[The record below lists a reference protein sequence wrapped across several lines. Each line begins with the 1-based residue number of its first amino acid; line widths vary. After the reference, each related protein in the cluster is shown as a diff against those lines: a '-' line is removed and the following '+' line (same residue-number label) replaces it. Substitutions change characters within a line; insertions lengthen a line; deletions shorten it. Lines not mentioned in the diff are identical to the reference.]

1 MPRPWKVTSVKT
13 RNMYTAITDGCGDGS
28 NLQVQ
33 SEEESRGTAEK
44 FELRVLFDPLG
55 WGNDE
60 SATDSLHPSGRGRS
74 WMVYDRKMNGMTA
87 DDKKKKEMAEM

>member
-1 MPRPWKVTSVKT
+1 
-13 RNMYTAITDGCGDGS
+13 
-28 NLQVQ
+28 
-33 SEEESRGTAEK
+33 
-44 FELRVLFDPLG
+44 LRMLFDALG

-74 WMVYDRKMNGMTA
+74 VIVYDRKKMNGRTA